1 MPFKLAFASNAMKRY
16 SLDEAI
22 DLVADAGYQGIEILL
37 DPPHAFPPQV
47 KEEDI
52 KRWRAKLKK
61 RGLEVSNCNA
71 FMLYGI
77 EGCHR
82 PSWCEKEAAR
92 RKLRIEHTRQCL
104 HLAAKLGAPTISTE
118 PGGPIDPG
126 VTRKQAADWFEEG
139 LRSVLPDA
147 EKAGVRLCIE
157 PEPGLLIEK
166 AGEYDEFM
174 KRFKGDKR
182 AEKWLG
188 LNFDVG
194 HFYCVGEDPAANA
207 TRFKNRIHHI
217 QIEDIAKDRVHFH
230 LVPGDGAIDFDAFFK
245 ALNGAGYDNG
255 WITVEL
261 YTFEHK
267 AIEVAQRAREF
278 LKKYVGTVPTAKS

>member
-1 MPFKLAFASNAMKRY
+1 MTFRLAFATNAMKRY

-22 DLVADAGYQGIEILL
+22 DLVADAGYEGIEILL
-37 DPPHAFPPQV
+37 DIPHAFPPEV
-47 KEEDI
+47 RKADI
-52 KRWRAKLKK
+52 ARWREKLEE
-61 RGLEVSNCNA
+61 RNLAVSNCNA

-82 PSWCEKEAAR
+82 PSWCEQDPER
-92 RKLRIEHTRQCL
+92 RKLRVEHTRQCL
-104 HLAAKLGAPTISTE
+104 YLAAQLGAPTISTE
-118 PGGPIDPG
+118 PGGPIDEG
-126 VTRKQAADWFEEG
+126 VTPEQAADWFEEG

-147 EKAGVRLCIE
+147 ERAGVRLCIE

-166 AGEYDEFM
+166 AGQYDDFM
-174 KRFKGDKR
+174 RRFEGDAQ
-182 AEKWLG
+182 AEQWLG

-207 TRFKNRIHHI
+207 ERFRGRIHHI
-217 QIEDIAKDRVHFH
+217 QIEDIAADRVHFH

-245 ALNGAGYDNG
+245 SLRGADYDEG

-267 AIEVAQRAREF
+267 AVEVARRAREF
-278 LKKYVGTVPTAKS
+278 LLPFVG

>member
-16 SLDEAI
+16 SLDDAI
-22 DLVADAGYQGIEILL
+22 DLVADAGYDGIEILL
-37 DPPHAFPPQV
+37 DIPHAFPPDV
-47 KEEDI
+47 KDADVS
-52 KRWRAKLKK
+52 RWREKLDA
-61 RGLEVSNCNA
+61 RGLQVSNCNS

-82 PSWCEKEAAR
+82 PSWCEKDPER
-92 RKLRIEHTRQCL
+92 RKLRVEHTRQCL

-118 PGGPIDPG
+118 PGGPIDEG
-126 VTRKQAADWFEEG
+126 VTAEQAADWFEEG
-139 LRSVLPDA
+139 IRSVLPDA
-147 EKAGVRLCIE
+147 EAAGVRLCIE
-157 PEPGLLIEK
+157 PEPDLLIEK
-166 AGEYDEFM
+166 AGQYAEFM
-174 KRFKGDKR
+174 KRFKDD
-182 AEKWLG
+182 AQAAKWLG

-207 TRFKNRIHHI
+207 EMFKGQIHHI
-217 QIEDIAKDRVHFH
+217 QIEDIAADRVHFH

-245 ALNGAGYDNG
+245 SLNKADYDNG

-278 LKKYVGTVPTAKS
+278 LLPYTQPTG

>member
-1 MPFKLAFASNAMKRY
+1 MPFKLAFASNAMKLY
-16 SLDEAI
+16 SLDDAI
-22 DLVADAGYQGIEILL
+22 DLVADAGYDGIEILL
-37 DPPHAFPPQV
+37 DTPHAFPPDV
-47 KEEDI
+47 SDADI
-52 KRWRAKLKK
+52 KRWREKLDA
-61 RGLEVSNCNA
+61 RGLQVSNCNS

-82 PSWCEKEAAR
+82 PSWCEKDPER
-92 RKLRIEHTRQCL
+92 RKLRVEHTRQSL
-104 HLAAKLGAPTISTE
+104 YLAAKLGAPTISTE
-118 PGGPIDPG
+118 PGGPIDEG
-126 VTRKQAADWFEEG
+126 VTREQAADWFEEG
-139 LRSVLPDA
+139 IRDVLPDA

-157 PEPGLLIEK
+157 PEPDLLIEK
-166 AGEYDEFM
+166 AGEYAEFM
-174 KRFKGDKR
+174 QRFAGDKQ

-194 HFYCVGEDPAANA
+194 HFYCVGEDPGANA
-207 TRFKNRIHHI
+207 ERFKGQIHHI
-217 QIEDIAKDRVHFH
+217 QIEDIAADRVHFH

-245 ALNGAGYDNG
+245 ALNKADYDNG

-278 LKKYVGTVPTAKS
+278 LLPLTR

>member
-1 MPFKLAFASNAMKRY
+1 MAFRLAFASNAMKRY

-37 DPPHAFPPQV
+37 DTPHAFPPDV
-47 KEEDI
+47 KDADVA
-52 KRWRAKLKK
+52 RWREKLEA
-61 RGLEVSNCNA
+61 RNLAVSNCNA

-82 PSWCEKEAAR
+82 PSWCEKDPER
-92 RKLRIEHTRQCL
+92 RKLRVEHTRHCL

-118 PGGPIDPG
+118 PGGPIDEG
-126 VTRKQAADWFEEG
+126 VTREQAADWFEEG
-139 LRSVLPDA
+139 IRSVLPDA
-147 EKAGVRLCIE
+147 KEAGVRLCIE
-157 PEPGLLIEK
+157 PEPDLLIEK
-166 AGEYDEFM
+166 AGQYEEFM
-174 KRFKGDKR
+174 KRFEGD
-182 AEKWLG
+182 AVAADWLG

-207 TRFKNRIHHI
+207 AKFKGQIHHI
-217 QIEDIAKDRVHFH
+217 QIEDIAADRVHFH
-230 LVPGDGAIDFDAFFK
+230 LVPGDGAIDFDEFFRQLGQ
-245 ALNGAGYDNG
+245 ADYDNG

-278 LKKYVGTVPTAKS
+278 LLPYVG

>member
-1 MPFKLAFASNAMKRY
+1 MFKLAFASNAMKRY

-37 DPPHAFPPQV
+37 DTPHAFPPDV
-47 KEEDI
+47 SDDDI
-52 KRWRAKLKK
+52 SRWREKLDQ

-82 PSWCEKEAAR
+82 PSWCEVDPER
-92 RKLRIEHTRQCL
+92 RALRVEHTRRCL

-118 PGGPIDPG
+118 PGGPIDEG
-126 VTRKQAADWFEEG
+126 VTREQAADWFEQG

-147 EKAGVRLCIE
+147 EAAGVRLCIE
-157 PEPGLLIEK
+157 PEPGLLIET
-166 AGEYDEFM
+166 AGQYEDFMRRFEGDETAG
-174 KRFKGDKR
+174 R
-182 AEKWLG
+182 WLG

-207 TRFKNRIHHI
+207 ERFKGRIHHI
-217 QIEDIAKDRVHFH
+217 QIEDIAADRVHFH
-230 LVPGDGAIDFDAFFK
+230 LVPGDGAIDFDAFFA
-245 ALNGAGYDNG
+245 ALRGAGYEGG

-267 AIEVAQRAREF
+267 AVEVAKRARDF
-278 LKKYVGTVPTAKS
+278 LLPHMG

>member
-1 MPFKLAFASNAMKRY
+1 MPFKLAFASNAMKLY
-16 SLDEAI
+16 SLDDAI
-22 DLVADAGYQGIEILL
+22 DLVADAGYDGIEILL
-37 DPPHAFPPQV
+37 DTPHAFPPDV
-47 KEEDI
+47 SDADI
-52 KRWRAKLKK
+52 KRWREKLEA
-61 RGLEVSNCNA
+61 RGLQVSNCNS

-82 PSWCEKEAAR
+82 PSWCERDPER
-92 RKLRIEHTRQCL
+92 RKLRVEHTRQSL
-104 HLAAKLGAPTISTE
+104 YLAAQLGAPTISTE
-118 PGGPIDPG
+118 PGGPIDEG
-126 VTRKQAADWFEEG
+126 VTREQAADWFEEG
-139 LRSVLPDA
+139 IRDVLPDA

-157 PEPGLLIEK
+157 PEPDLLIEK
-166 AGEYDEFM
+166 SGEYADFM
-174 KRFKGDKR
+174 QRFAGDKQ

-207 TRFKNRIHHI
+207 EKFKGQIHHI
-217 QIEDIAKDRVHFH
+217 QIEDIAADRVHFH

-245 ALNGAGYDNG
+245 ALNMADYDNG

-267 AIEVAQRAREF
+267 AIEVAQRARDF
-278 LKKYVGTVPTAKS
+278 LLPYTS

>member
-22 DLVADAGYQGIEILL
+22 DLVADAGYQGVEILL
-37 DPPHAFPPQV
+37 DPPHAFPPHV
-47 KEEDI
+47 KDDDI
-52 KRWRAKLKK
+52 NRWRDKLAA
-61 RGLEVSNCNA
+61 RGLAVSNCNA

-82 PSWCEKEAAR
+82 PSWCEKDPAR
-92 RKLRIEHTRQCL
+92 RSLRVEHTRQCL

-126 VTRKQAADWFEEG
+126 VTREQAADWFEQG

-147 EKAGVRLCIE
+147 AEAGVRLCIE
-157 PEPGLLIEK
+157 PEPGLLIER

-174 KRFKGDKR
+174 YRFDGD
-182 AEKWLG
+182 AIAAKWLG

-207 TRFKNRIHHI
+207 ARFKGRIHHI
-217 QIEDIAKDRVHFH
+217 QIEDIAADRVHFH

-245 ALNGAGYDNG
+245 ELRGASYDSG

-267 AIEVAQRAREF
+267 AVEVAQRAREF
-278 LKKYVGTVPTAKS
+278 LLPYLS

>member
-37 DPPHAFPPQV
+37 DVPHAFPPQV
-47 KEEDI
+47 KPIDI
-52 KRWRAKLKK
+52 ARWRDRLIARK
-61 RGLEVSNCNA
+61 LEVSNCNA

-82 PSWCEKEAAR
+82 PSWCERDPER
-92 RKLRIEHTRQCL
+92 RKLRVEHTRQCL

-126 VTRKQAADWFEEG
+126 VTRQQAAAWFEEG
-139 LRSVLPDA
+139 IRSVLPDA
-147 EKAGVRLCIE
+147 KKAGVRLCIE
-157 PEPGLLIEK
+157 PEPGLLIER
-166 AGEYDEFM
+166 AAEYDDFM
-174 KRFKGDKR
+174 ARFRGDPV
-182 AEKWLG
+182 AERWLG

-194 HFYCVGEDPAANA
+194 HFYCVGEDPAVNA
-207 TRFKNRIHHI
+207 SHFKGRIHHI
-217 QIEDIAKDRVHFH
+217 QIEDIAADRVHFH
-230 LVPGDGAIDFDAFFK
+230 LVPGDGAINFDDFFAKLRD
-245 ALNGAGYDNG
+245 AGYDNG

-261 YTFEHK
+261 YTFEHR
-267 AIEVAQRAREF
+267 AIEVAKRARDF
-278 LKKYVGTVPTAKS
+278 LQKYLA

>member
-1 MPFKLAFASNAMKRY
+1 MAFKLAFASNAMKRY

-37 DPPHAFPPQV
+37 DPPHAFPPHV
-47 KEEDI
+47 KDADI
-52 KRWRAKLKK
+52 KRWREKLKK
-61 RGLEVSNCNA
+61 RGLAVSNCNA

-82 PSWCEKEAAR
+82 PSWCERDPR
-92 RKLRIEHTRQCL
+92 RRALRVEHTRQCL
-104 HLAAKLGAPTISTE
+104 HLASKLGSPTISTE

-157 PEPGLLIEK
+157 PEPGLLIEH
-166 AGEYDEFM
+166 GSEYEEFIQ
-174 KRFKGDKR
+174 RFAGDKVADR
-182 AEKWLG
+182 WLG

-194 HFYCVGEDPAANA
+194 HFYCVGDDPAVMAA
-207 TRFKNRIHHI
+207 QFKGRTHHI

-230 LVPGDGAIDFDAFFK
+230 LVPGDGAIDFDRFFMNLRATK
-245 ALNGAGYDNG
+245 YEG

-267 AIEVAQRAREF
+267 AVEVAQRAREF
-278 LKKYVGTVPTAKS
+278 LAKYVS

>member
-1 MPFKLAFASNAMKRY
+1 MSFRLAFASNAMKRY
-16 SLDEAI
+16 SLDDAI
-22 DLVADAGYQGIEILL
+22 DLVADAGYQGMEILL
-37 DPPHAFPPQV
+37 DVPHAFPPNV
-47 KEEDI
+47 KDADI
-52 KRWRAKLKK
+52 ARWRDKLDA
-61 RGLEVSNCNA
+61 RNLQVSNCNA

-82 PSWCEKEAAR
+82 PSWCEKDPDR
-92 RKLRIEHTRQCL
+92 RKLRVEHTRQCL
-104 HLAAKLGAPTISTE
+104 YTAAALGAPTISTE
-118 PGGPIDPG
+118 PGGPIDDG
-126 VTRKQAADWFEEG
+126 VTREQAADWFEEG

-157 PEPGLLIEK
+157 PEPDLLIEK
-166 AGEYDEFM
+166 AGQYDDFM
-174 KRFKGDKR
+174 QRFKGDAQ
-182 AEKWLG
+182 AERWLG

-207 TRFKNRIHHI
+207 ERFKDRIHHI
-217 QIEDIAKDRVHFH
+217 QIEDIAADRVHFH

-245 ALNGAGYDNG
+245 SLRGAGYDNG

-267 AIEVAQRAREF
+267 AVEVAQRARQF
-278 LKKYVGTVPTAKS
+278 LLPYVA

>member
-47 KEEDI
+47 SDADI
-52 KRWRAKLKK
+52 KRWREKLNA
-61 RGLEVSNCNA
+61 RGLQVSNCNA

-82 PSWCEKEAAR
+82 PSWCEKDPAR
-92 RKLRIEHTRQCL
+92 RELRVEHTRNCL

-118 PGGPIDPG
+118 PGGPIDAG
-126 VTRKQAADWFEEG
+126 VTRQQAADWFEEG

-147 EKAGVRLCIE
+147 QKAGVRLCIE

-174 KRFKGDKR
+174 KRFAGDPV
-182 AEKWLG
+182 AERWLG

-207 TRFKNRIHHI
+207 ARFKGRIHHI

-230 LVPGDGAIDFDAFFK
+230 LVPGDGAIDFDEFFRQ
-245 ALNGAGYDNG
+245 LRGAGYDNG

-267 AIEVAQRAREF
+267 AVEVAERAREF
-278 LKKYVGTVPTAKS
+278 LKPYLG

>member
-1 MPFKLAFASNAMKRY
+1 MALKLAFASNAMKRY
-16 SLDEAI
+16 SLDDAI

-47 KEEDI
+47 KDGDI
-52 KRWRAKLKK
+52 ARWRRKLDK
-61 RGLEVSNCNA
+61 RKLEVSNCNA

-77 EGCHR
+77 ESCHH
-82 PSWCEKEAAR
+82 PSWVDANPAR
-92 RKLRIEHTRQCL
+92 RQLRIEHTRRCL
-104 HLAAKLGAPTISTE
+104 YLASDLGAKTISTE
-118 PGGPIDPG
+118 PGGPIEGG
-126 VTRKQAADWFEEG
+126 VTHEQASAWFEEG

-157 PEPGLLIEK
+157 PEPGLLIETAAQYDQFFARFANDAK
-166 AGEYDEFM
+166 AQ
-174 KRFKGDKR
+174 R
-182 AEKWLG
+182 WLG

-194 HFYCVGEDPAANA
+194 HFYCVGDDPAANILQFA
-207 TRFKNRIHHI
+207 GRTHHI

-230 LVPGDGAIDFDAFFK
+230 LVPGDGAIDFDEFFRNLRL
-245 ALNGAGYDNG
+245 ANYDG

-267 AIEVAQRAREF
+267 AVEVAKRAREF
-278 LKKYVGTVPTAKS
+278 LLKYVN